1 MLTID
6 ATELQ
11 TKLVDPL
18 NGSELRVRNAVATAL
33 TRTAIAARDA
43 ERAEMLDVFDRP
55 TPFTLGSLFVKPA
68 EGAKVLNTLTG
79 GGDGGAQQL
88 VPTGLGG
95 VEAVMGLKDNVGGA
109 RPAFSW
115 LRWHIKGGLRTQTAY
130 ERRLTAAGAM
140 RSDQRAVPGRFARLD
155 AFGNISRGQLVQILS
170 QLRIESSTGSTRA
183 LPRILPTD
191 NDKTQ
196 RAKRG
201 TIRRAY
207 NRAGG
212 QFFALP
218 NGRGKLLPGI
228 YQARQFASGRSDPRP
243 ILLFVSRAQYEA
255 ERFDFFYVAEL
266 TIRRELPRQ
275 LSGQLARSLL
285 QKQASPGTRVSLEP

>member
-11 TKLVDPL
+11 TKLIEPL
-18 NGSELRVRNAVATAL
+18 NGSDLRVRNAVATAL

-68 EGAKVLNTLTG
+68 EGAKVLNTLVNNPG
-79 GGDGGAQQL
+79 GGQSL
-88 VPTGLGG
+88 VPAGLGG

-170 QLRIESSTGSTRA
+170 QLRIDSSSGSTRS

-218 NGRGKLLPGI
+218 NGRGKLPPGI
-228 YQARQFASGRSDPRP
+228 YQARQFANGRSDPRP

-285 QKQASPGTRVSLEP
+285 QKQADTGTRVSLQP